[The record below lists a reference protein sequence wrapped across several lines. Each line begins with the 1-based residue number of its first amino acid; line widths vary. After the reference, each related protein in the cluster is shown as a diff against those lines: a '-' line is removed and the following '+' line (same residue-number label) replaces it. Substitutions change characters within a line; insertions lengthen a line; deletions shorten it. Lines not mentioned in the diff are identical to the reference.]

1 MPGISRACNS
11 TQTVYFFTRLFQKC
25 SAMNLP
31 KVVIKDNY
39 ADFLEG
45 KEVEATIISNKQPVE
60 KGMHVMGFHNSIAV
74 NTGFTVPK
82 EKQAHYI
89 GVEGMVTEIDY
100 NKSADHKTP
109 HIKVVKV

>member
-1 MPGISRACNS
+1 ML
-11 TQTVYFFTRLFQKC
+11 FFALCENAF
-25 SAMNLP
+25 AMNLP

-45 KEVEATIISNKQPVE
+45 KEVEATIVSNKQPVE

-74 NTGFTVPK
+74 NTDFTVPK
-82 EKQAHYI
+82 EKQSHYI
-89 GVEGMVTEIDY
+89 GVEGMVTQIDY
-100 NKSADHKTP
+100 GNSSDHKTP